1 MGDLFVLTLALAA
14 AYCWF
19 LAENPTTAMVLL
31 AGADVLGIV
40 PSIHKAWKRPRE
52 ETHSMWSLSALRQ
65 GLSIAALSDY
75 GLVSSLNP
83 LVWLILNALMSAL
96 LLIRRRA

>member
-31 AGADVLGIV
+31 AGADVIKV
-40 PSIHKAWKRPRE
+40 AHTKSILWNLIQRQEGSAWFYCAPNNERKRYHVDHEGNPKGECDRRE
-52 ETHSMWSLSALRQ
+52 ELNLWFAIWS
-65 GLSIAALSDY
+65 
-75 GLVSSLNP
+75 P
-83 LVWLILNALMSAL
+83 
-96 LLIRRRA
+96 